1 MRLLVSLWVCRRGP
15 GGASCGGDKAPRPGK
30 PCGRRRSGWSRAPEG
45 TLGAR
50 AGYDAHPD
58 QGSEET
64 GSMQASGRPRRT
76 GPALGTALPLAHS
89 FSSSIPSHTYPL
101 PSSLIYFFLLS
112 HLLPVPPPDL
122 HPPTYTNEAS
132 RFLTKRNHCQMKYIT
147 IKYLILSIFL
157 K

>member
-76 GPALGTALPLAHS
+76 GPALGTALPLAHG
-89 FSSSIPSHTYPL
+89 FSSLPAPPPRPL
-101 PSSLIYFFLLS
+101 PTPAAPAPFPSGKVGGVPCEAASLCVWDELRRESVSSGAG
-112 HLLPVPPPDL
+112 
-122 HPPTYTNEAS
+122 N
-132 RFLTKRNHCQMKYIT
+132 C
-147 IKYLILSIFL
+147 
-157 K
+157 